1 MEQQPVILKNY
12 SDMEKGAYLGAIASI
27 ATADH
32 SASEEE
38 LEYLMALA
46 DSAEL
51 SEEQREVVH
60 RAATD
65 LSADELKRCLEILR
79 TSELRFSLVT
89 DLINFAQSDDSYTA
103 EEKANIEKIAQQLNI
118 NQQQFSLLDEFAQK
132 TNTAEV
138 QQLAATAAATN
149 PGDPGGSGMLSQLGL
164 GGLEGK
170 LKNSGINIKSLLS
183 VAGPIILGTMLSRG
197 MRGRGGGGGLL
208 GGLGG
213 GLLGGLLGGGLMGGR
228 GGGMFGGGGGG
239 LGSLI
244 GMFSGG
250 RGYKRS
256 GGFLGGLF

>member
-1 MEQQPVILKNY
+1 
-12 SDMEKGAYLGAIASI
+12 MEKGAYLGAIASI

-32 SASEEE
+32 SATEEE

-65 LSADELKRCLEILR
+65 LSADELKRCLDILK

-89 DLINFAQSDDSYTA
+89 DLINFAQADDSYT
-103 EEKANIEKIAQQLNI
+103 EDEKANIEKIAQQLNI

-132 TNTAEV
+132 TNNAEV
-138 QQLAATAAATN
+138 QQLAATTAVEN
-149 PGDPGGSGMLSQLGL
+149 PDDAGGSGMLSKLGL

-197 MRGRGGGGGLL
+197 MRGRGGGGGGLL

-213 GLLGGLLGGGLMGGR
+213 GLLGGLLGGGLMGGK

-239 LGSLI
+239 GMLGGSGGGGLGSLI
-244 GMFSGG
+244 GMLSGG